1 LERYEQFKFMPDGA
15 VASFDIGQ
23 ILKIT
28 RVLGYDS
35 KAILLLIPYAQKGLQ
50 EAINK
55 INQKEKQ

>member
-1 LERYEQFKFMPDGA
+1 MPDGA